1 VAYFLARAGPH
12 NGQVT
17 FPPHW
22 KIGIQT
28 RTDTAA
34 FTLLVPSPYLTC
46 AAHNQFQSS
55 PPLLSLSLPPLCRSP
70 SPAATTCCSA
80 SALAQTMFDLASGVV
95 VSIPQ
100 HQSNGT
106 RLDVHCLLLLVLPC
120 CSAEGGVPGC
130 LDGEACSAHRPQPR
144 HFYAR
149 YRHVCGRGGLC
160 LSQGG
165 ATKESGVAGRP
176 VGDVDGRGRLPVVGD
191 DRVGR
196 ERVP

>member
-80 SALAQTMFDLASGVV
+80 SALAQTMFDLASRWPLLR
-95 VSIPQ
+95 SPQ
-100 HQSNGT
+100 AGT
-106 RLDVHCLLLLVLPC
+106 V
-120 CSAEGGVPGC
+120 
-130 LDGEACSAHRPQPR
+130 
-144 HFYAR
+144 
-149 YRHVCGRGGLC
+149 RGG
-160 LSQGG
+160 QGSAWRSRRQAACG
-165 ATKESGVAGRP
+165 GEIRGSVRWRSWST
-176 VGDVDGRGRLPVVGD
+176 DGPRRAP
-191 DRVGR
+191 
-196 ERVP
+196 